1 MIEFKGTK
9 GEWQYYPISEESNGY
24 ISIEIPMGS
33 ITVYNGYYPYIF
45 SENKEKCVEII
56 EANAKLISCAPEMLE
71 MLEIIFR
78 LQKDN
83 YGNGM
88 ETHIALI
95 QKANEIEQLLI
106 KIKK

>member
-1 MIEFKGTK
+1 MEIEFKGTK
-9 GEWQYYPISEESNGY
+9 GQWKFDSDNMKIKGTGDYEGLTVIANVS
-24 ISIEIPMGS
+24 PMMNYSRGMTTQS
-33 ITVYNGYYPYIF
+33 
-45 SENKEKCVEII
+45 
-56 EANAKLISCAPEMLE
+56 ANAKLISCAPEMLE
-71 MLEIIFR
+71 MLESIFR

-106 KIKK
+106 KTKK